1 MPVPD
6 SHDLTP
12 EQRRAAAALLREIAA
27 PVAGL
32 ARRFTRHGHELALVG
47 GSVRD
52 VFLGRGHVDLDLTT
66 DARPE
71 QVLKLAEGWADAVWE
86 IGIDFGTVGLRKG
99 STICEITTYRSESY
113 RYDSRKPKVDYGTSL
128 EADLSRRDFTVN
140 AMAARLP
147 SLELADPFGGL
158 ADLRG
163 KVLRTPGR
171 PQDSF
176 TDDPLRILRAA
187 RFTAQLD
194 FTVTADVREAMTAL
208 APRLAVVSA
217 ERIRDEL
224 TKLMLA
230 PGNGPV
236 RGIALLVDTG
246 VADQVL
252 PEIPRLRL
260 EVDEHFRHK
269 DVYQHSLTV
278 LEQAIAL
285 EARYGLEADL
295 RLRLAALLHDIGK
308 PKTRRLLPD
317 GRVAF
322 HHHEVVGASMARARL
337 SQLRFPKDVVN
348 DVATLV
354 ALHLRFHGYNDG
366 GWTDSAVRRYVR
378 DAGPLLT
385 RLHALTRAD
394 CTTRNRQ
401 KAARLARAYD
411 NLEERITFLAERE
424 ELEKIRPDL
433 DGNQI
438 MEILGVRPGP
448 VVGQAYRHLLELRM
462 EQGPLGTERAVQE
475 LRRWA
480 AEAEGSPP
488 GGGARSSG
496 RPDDGDPGSGE
507 APAGDGPEGAGP
519 ARGGAAGEDPAGDGP
534 EGAGPVGDGPPGGA
548 AAGEDPA
555 GDGAPGEDPAGD
567 GPASSS

>member
-12 EQRRAAAALLREIAA
+12 EQLRAAAALLRETAA

-32 ARRFTRHGHELALVG
+32 ARLFTRHGHELALVG

-52 VFLGRGHVDLDLTT
+52 VFLGRGHGHLDLTT

-71 QVLKLAEGWADAVWE
+71 QVLKIVEGWADAVWE

-128 EADLSRRDFTVN
+128 DDDLSRRDFTVN

-158 ADLRG
+158 ADLRA

-171 PQDSF
+171 AQDSF

-194 FTVTADVREAMTAL
+194 FTLTADVREAMTAI

-230 PGNGPV
+230 PGRGPV

-252 PEIPRLRL
+252 PEVPRLRL

-285 EARYGLEADL
+285 EPRYGLEGDL

-317 GRVAF
+317 GRVGF
-322 HHHEVVGASMARARL
+322 HHHEMVGASMARARL
-337 SQLRFPKDVVN
+337 SQLRFPSGVVK

-354 ALHLRFHGYNDG
+354 ALHLRFHGYNEG

-394 CTTRNRQ
+394 CTTRNKQ

-411 NLEERITFLAERE
+411 DLEERIVLLAEQE

-448 VVGQAYRHLLELRM
+448 VVGDAYRYLLDLRM
-462 EQGPLGTERAVQE
+462 EQGPLGTEQAIQA

-480 AEAEGSPP
+480 EAEGLPTGPADGSSLP
-488 GGGARSSG
+488 GGRGG
-496 RPDDGDPGSGE
+496 RP
-507 APAGDGPEGAGP
+507 AGN
-519 ARGGAAGEDPAGDGP
+519 R
-534 EGAGPVGDGPPGGA
+534 
-548 AAGEDPA
+548 
-555 GDGAPGEDPAGD
+555 PAGD
-567 GPASSS
+567 GPAEDDPASGGAAAGGTAGDGPAAAGPAGDDPAGDESAGSGPAGDDPAGDESAGSGPASSS

>member
-12 EQRRAAAALLREIAA
+12 EQRRAAAALLGEIAA

-52 VFLGRGHVDLDLTT
+52 VFLGRGHGDLDLTT

-86 IGIDFGTVGLRKG
+86 IGIDFGTVGLRRG

-128 EADLSRRDFTVN
+128 TDDLSRRDFTVN

-158 ADLRG
+158 ADLRA
-163 KVLRTPGR
+163 KLLRTPGR
-171 PQDSF
+171 AEDSF

-194 FTVTADVREAMTAL
+194 FTVTAGVREAMTAL

-230 PGNGPV
+230 PGLGPV

-252 PEIPRLRL
+252 PEVPRLRL

-285 EARYGLEADL
+285 EPRYGLEADL

-354 ALHLRFHGYNDG
+354 ALHLRFHGYNEG

-411 NLEERITFLAERE
+411 DLEERITVLSEQE

-438 MEILGVRPGP
+438 MEILGVRSGP
-448 VVGQAYRHLLELRM
+448 VVGDAYRYLLDLRM
-462 EQGPLGTERAVQE
+462 ERGPLGTERAAQE

-480 AEAEGSPP
+480 EAEGLSTGPADGSSPP
-488 GGGARSSG
+488 GGRGG
-496 RPDDGDPGSGE
+496 R
-507 APAGDGPEGAGP
+507 PAGDGP
-519 ARGGAAGEDPAGDGP
+519 AGDEP
-534 EGAGPVGDGPPGGA
+534 APGGA
-548 AAGEDPA
+548 AAG
-555 GDGAPGEDPAGD
+555 GTAGD
-567 GPASSS
+567 GPAAGGPAGDDPAGEESAGSGPASSS

>member
-12 EQRRAAAALLREIAA
+12 EQRRAAAALLGEIAA

-52 VFLGRGHVDLDLTT
+52 VFLGRGHGDLDLTT

-86 IGIDFGTVGLRKG
+86 IGIDFGTVGLRRG

-128 EADLSRRDFTVN
+128 TDDLSRRDFTVN

-158 ADLRG
+158 ADLRA
-163 KVLRTPGR
+163 KLLRTPGR
-171 PQDSF
+171 AEDSF

-194 FTVTADVREAMTAL
+194 FTVTAGVREAMTAL

-230 PGNGPV
+230 PGLGPV

-252 PEIPRLRL
+252 PEVPRLRL
-260 EVDEHFRHK
+260 EADEHFRHK

-285 EARYGLEADL
+285 EPRYGLEADL

-354 ALHLRFHGYNDG
+354 ALHLRFHGYNEG

-411 NLEERITFLAERE
+411 DLEERITVLSEQE

-438 MEILGVRPGP
+438 MEILGVRSGP
-448 VVGQAYRHLLELRM
+448 VVGDAYRYLLDLRM
-462 EQGPLGTERAVQE
+462 ERGPLGTERAAQE

-480 AEAEGSPP
+480 EAEGLSTGPADGSSPP
-488 GGGARSSG
+488 GGRGG
-496 RPDDGDPGSGE
+496 R
-507 APAGDGPEGAGP
+507 PAGDGP
-519 ARGGAAGEDPAGDGP
+519 AGDEP
-534 EGAGPVGDGPPGGA
+534 APGGA
-548 AAGEDPA
+548 AAG
-555 GDGAPGEDPAGD
+555 GTAGD
-567 GPASSS
+567 GPAAGGPAGDDPAGEESAGSGPASSS

>member
-12 EQRRAAAALLREIAA
+12 EQRRAAAALLGEIAA

-32 ARRFTRHGHELALVG
+32 ARRFTRQGHELALVG

-52 VFLGRGHVDLDLTT
+52 VFLGRGHGDLDLTT

-71 QVLKLAEGWADAVWE
+71 QVLNLAEGWADAVWE
-86 IGIDFGTVGLRKG
+86 IGIDFGTVGLRRG

-128 EADLSRRDFTVN
+128 IDDLSRRDFTVN

-158 ADLRG
+158 ADLRA
-163 KVLRTPGR
+163 KLLRTPGR
-171 PQDSF
+171 AQDSF

-194 FTVTADVREAMTAL
+194 FTVTAGVREAMTAL

-230 PGNGPV
+230 PGLGPV

-252 PEIPRLRL
+252 PEVPRLRL

-285 EARYGLEADL
+285 EPRYGLEADL

-354 ALHLRFHGYNDG
+354 ALHLRFHGYNEG

-411 NLEERITFLAERE
+411 DLEERITVLSEQE

-438 MEILGVRPGP
+438 MEILGVRSGP
-448 VVGQAYRHLLELRM
+448 VVGDAYRYLLDLRM
-462 EQGPLGTERAVQE
+462 ERGPLGTERAAQE

-480 AEAEGSPP
+480 EAEGLSTGPADGSSPP
-488 GGGARSSG
+488 GGRGG
-496 RPDDGDPGSGE
+496 R
-507 APAGDGPEGAGP
+507 PAGDGPAGD
-519 ARGGAAGEDPAGDGP
+519 DPA
-534 EGAGPVGDGPPGGA
+534 PGGA
-548 AAGEDPA
+548 AAG
-555 GDGAPGEDPAGD
+555 GTAGD
-567 GPASSS
+567 GPAAGGPAGDDPAGEESAGSGPASSC

>member
-12 EQRRAAAALLREIAA
+12 EQRRAAAALLGEIAA

-52 VFLGRGHVDLDLTT
+52 VFLGRGHGDLDLTT

-86 IGIDFGTVGLRKG
+86 IGIDFGTVGLRRG

-128 EADLSRRDFTVN
+128 DDDLSRRDFTVN

-158 ADLRG
+158 ADLRA
-163 KVLRTPGR
+163 KLLRTPGR
-171 PQDSF
+171 AQDSF

-194 FTVTADVREAMTAL
+194 FTVTAGVREAMTAL

-230 PGNGPV
+230 PGLGPV

-252 PEIPRLRL
+252 PEVPRLRL

-285 EARYGLEADL
+285 EPRYGLEADL

-354 ALHLRFHGYNDG
+354 ALHLRFHGYNEG

-411 NLEERITFLAERE
+411 DLEERITVLSEQE

-438 MEILGVRPGP
+438 MEILGVRSGP
-448 VVGQAYRHLLELRM
+448 VVGDAYRYLLDLRM
-462 EQGPLGTERAVQE
+462 ERGPLGTERAAQE

-480 AEAEGSPP
+480 EAEGLSTGPADGSSPP
-488 GGGARSSG
+488 GGRGG
-496 RPDDGDPGSGE
+496 R
-507 APAGDGPEGAGP
+507 PAGDGPAGD
-519 ARGGAAGEDPAGDGP
+519 DPA
-534 EGAGPVGDGPPGGA
+534 PGGA
-548 AAGEDPA
+548 AAG
-555 GDGAPGEDPAGD
+555 GTAGD
-567 GPASSS
+567 GPAAGGPAGDDPAGEESAGSGPASSS